1 MSLTTSIAS
10 LLSAL
15 TIFKNTTNTNIA
27 SKLDASEV
35 GQSVAPLVGG
45 LIPANFIP
53 SSLDEVLEYNG
64 VANFPAVGNST
75 KIYIDTSNPLDN
87 DVYRWSGSGYFK
99 INDSVSTADK
109 AGQLVTARN
118 ISLTGDGA
126 WTISFDGSVNK
137 TAVFTL
143 TNSGIAAGEHHI
155 ATYDSKGRAIS
166 GRSLTSADITTAL
179 GFTPITNAGNI
190 ATADKL
196 SNARSISI
204 TGDVTWSTS
213 FDGSTNVTAVGTLAN
228 VVTAGTG
235 IKITY
240 NAKGLITGSSG
251 LTASDIPNL
260 DWSKITSGKPTT
272 LSGYGILDGLTL
284 GSVIPLA
291 NGTAVVGTANTAAR
305 SDHVHPA
312 QINITGNAATAT
324 KLATSITVNGV
335 SFDGSANINVNLINS
350 LTFSTSGN
358 GAGAASTF
366 NGSVARIISFNS
378 VGAPSISGTNATG
391 TWGISITGNAATAT
405 LATEAT
411 HATSADYATKA
422 DSLVINGNYQLGSLG
437 VNTAS
442 SGVAGEIRAT
452 GNITGYYSDDRL
464 KTRVANLENALD
476 KVCSLSG
483 FIFINNA
490 TAMKFGY
497 LSKDKQVGVSA
508 QEVQRVLPEAV
519 TQAPFDTCFDDDG
532 KMRSITGQ
540 DYLTVYYEKIV
551 PLLIE
556 AIKELREEVN
566 TLKNN

>member
-15 TIFKNTTNTNIA
+15 TIFKNTTNASIA
-27 SKLDASEV
+27 TKLNASEV

-45 LIPANFIP
+45 LIPANYIP

-64 VANFPAVGNST
+64 VANFPAVGNSS

-87 DVYRWSGSGYFK
+87 DVYRWSGSDYFK
-99 INDSVSTADK
+99 INDSVSTSDK
-109 AGQLVTARN
+109 AGKLVTARN
-118 ISLTGDGA
+118 ISMSGDGV
-126 WTISFDGSVNK
+126 WVVSFDGSADS

-143 TNSGIAAGEHHI
+143 ANTGIIAGEYQVP
-155 ATYDSKGRAIS
+155 TFDSKGRAVS
-166 GRSLTSADITTAL
+166 GRALTSSDITTAL

-196 SNARSISI
+196 SNARSISM
-204 TGDVTWSTS
+204 TGDITWSTS
-213 FDGSTNVTAVGTLAN
+213 FDGSGNVTAAGTLAN
-228 VVTAGTG
+228 VVVAGSG

-240 NAKGLITGSSG
+240 NAKGLVTGSTG
-251 LTASDIPNL
+251 LVASDIPNL
-260 DWSKITSGKPTT
+260 DWNKITSGKPDTIA
-272 LSGYGILDGLTL
+272 GFGIIDALAL
-284 GSVIPLA
+284 GSVIPAA
-291 NGTAVVGTANTAAR
+291 NGTAVAGTANTAAH
-305 SDHVHPA
+305 SDHVHPL
-312 QINITGNAATAT
+312 QTTISGNAGTAT
-324 KLATSITVNGV
+324 KLATIITINGV
-335 SFDGSANINVNLINS
+335 NFDGSANINVNLVNS
-350 LTFSTSGN
+350 LSFSTSGN
-358 GAGAASTF
+358 GDTGSF
-366 NGSVARIISFNS
+366 NGSAAKIISFNS
-378 VGAPSISGTNATG
+378 VGAPSINGTNATG
-391 TWGISITGNAATAT
+391 TWGISITGTAAIAASANALNTA
-405 LATEAT
+405 
-411 HATSADYATKA
+411 
-422 DSLVINGNYQLGSLG
+422 NNYQGASLG
-437 VNTAS
+437 IGTAP

-464 KTRVANLENALD
+464 KTRIGNLEHALD